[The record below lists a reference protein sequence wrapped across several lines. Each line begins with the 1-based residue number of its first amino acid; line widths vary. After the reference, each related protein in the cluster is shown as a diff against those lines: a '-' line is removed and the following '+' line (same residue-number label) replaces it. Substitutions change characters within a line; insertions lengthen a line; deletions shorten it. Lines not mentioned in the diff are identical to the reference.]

1 MISGRFLLVAFLA
14 SSSAAIA
21 VADDVDL
28 VATSTAIPVDVE
40 MTLDVP
46 VFGPSMASDST
57 SALVVGSNFII
68 EPNGSSATFKD
79 HLIVAQNAQVTL
91 EFFCGIFG
99 CLETIDITISSL
111 RIQLAGNYTVPV
123 SPSGAWTIPNA
134 LYDLDI
140 SYEYVGN
147 LVGSGSSQT
156 FASDVA
162 DLSGTLSEDGTSSL
176 IISNLDLE
184 EVQVAVTPDSLPSG
198 VNSIEIKVDADLSS
212 LVYEGS
218 LGVFGDLDG
227 DGLVCG
233 SDLTILLAQWG
244 SSGSADLNGDGFVG
258 GPDLTTLLA
267 NWSC

>member
-14 SSSAAIA
+14 STASIA
-21 VADDVDL
+21 GAEDVNL
-28 VATSTAIPVDVE
+28 VATPISIPVATE

-46 VFGPSMASDST
+46 IFGSSTASDQA
-57 SALVVGSNFII
+57 SALVSSSNFVI
-68 EPNGSSATFKD
+68 EPNGSSVTFKD
-79 HLIVAQNAQVTL
+79 HLIIAENAQINL
-91 EFFCGIFG
+91 DFFCGGIFG
-99 CLETIDITISSL
+99 CLETLDVTISSL
-111 RIQLAGNYTVPV
+111 TIELASVYTVPV
-123 SPSGAWTIPNA
+123 SASGTWSIPDA
-134 LYDLDI
+134 LYNLDI
-140 SYEYVGN
+140 TYEYVGN

-162 DLSGTLSEDGTSSL
+162 SLSGTLTEDGSSTL
-176 IISNLDLE
+176 IISNLDLD
-184 EVQVAVTPDSLPSG
+184 EVEVAVTPDSLPTG
-198 VNSIEIKVDADLSS
+198 VNSIEIRVDANLSS

-244 SSGSADLNGDGFVG
+244 STGSADLDGDGFVS
-258 GPDLTTLLA
+258 GPDLTSLLA

>member
-1 MISGRFLLVAFLA
+1 MISGRFLLVAFFA
-14 SSSAAIA
+14 SSAAIA
-21 VADDVDL
+21 AADDVDL
-28 VATSTAIPVDVE
+28 VALPTAIPVDVE

-46 VFGPSMASDST
+46 VFGSSTASDST
-57 SALVVGSNFII
+57 SALVAGSNFII
-68 EPNGSSATFKD
+68 EPDGSSAIFKN
-79 HLIVAQNAQVTL
+79 HLIVAQNAQINL
-91 EFFCGIFG
+91 EFYCGIFG
-99 CLETIDITISSL
+99 CLETIDVTISSL
-111 RIQLAGNYTVPV
+111 RIQLAGTYNVPV
-123 SPSGAWTIPNA
+123 SPSGAWAIPNA

-140 SYEYVGN
+140 TYEYVGN

-162 DLSGTLSEDGTSSL
+162 DLSGTLTADGSSSL
-176 IISNLDLE
+176 LISNLDLE
-184 EVQVAVTPDSLPSG
+184 EVQVAVTPDSLPTG

-218 LGVFGDLDG
+218 LGIFGDLDG

-244 SSGSADLNGDGFVG
+244 SSGSADLDDDGIVS

-267 NWSC
+267 NWQC